1 MPLTTYHHGNLSEAI
16 LIKAAEIIDE
26 QGIEALSLRA
36 IAREIGVSHSAP
48 NRHFANKKALLQA
61 LAAKG
66 WQEARDATLI
76 AADQCGSGNPHS
88 RLNAMGRGYLRWALN
103 NRALF
108 RAVYHPDVSRQA
120 SAKLRTAVEKF
131 ADSVQR
137 EIKAT
142 QLDGRHANVQLP
154 VLTLFTNAVPTGA
167 AMLIL
172 DSILGQTMSTEI
184 EQEELIANI
193 IDLIVPLPSS
203 LT

>member
-1 MPLTTYHHGNLSEAI
+1 MTYHHGNLSEAI

-76 AADQCGSGNPHS
+76 AAVQCGSDNPHS

-103 NRALF
+103 IPHFFTR
-108 RAVYHPDVSRQA
+108 
-120 SAKLRTAVEKF
+120 
-131 ADSVQR
+131 SV
-137 EIKAT
+137 
-142 QLDGRHANVQLP
+142 
-154 VLTLFTNAVPTGA
+154 VPT
-167 AMLIL
+167 
-172 DSILGQTMSTEI
+172 
-184 EQEELIANI
+184 
-193 IDLIVPLPSS
+193 
-203 LT
+203 